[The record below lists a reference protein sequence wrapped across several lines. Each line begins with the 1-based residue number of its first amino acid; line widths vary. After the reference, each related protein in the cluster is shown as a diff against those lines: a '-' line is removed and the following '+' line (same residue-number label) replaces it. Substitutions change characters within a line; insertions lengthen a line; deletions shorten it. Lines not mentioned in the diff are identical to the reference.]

1 MAARMRGLAILLGVL
16 AAAPAWA
23 QFDFTDVFDVRSSP
37 DARIHAP
44 GPRRLGLNLQVDP
57 SSILD
62 FDGTVALAYLLGTAT
77 DGEGRT
83 YRMISDMR
91 VMRGDYIATDGTRK
105 SGTFG
110 FI

>member
-1 MAARMRGLAILLGVL
+1 MRARGLAILLGVL
-16 AAAPAWA
+16 AVAPARA
-23 QFDFTDVFDVRSSP
+23 DFTDVFDVRPSP

-44 GPRRLGLNLQVDP
+44 GPRRLRLHGLQVDP

-77 DGEGRT
+77 DGDGRS

-105 SGTFG
+105 QGTFG